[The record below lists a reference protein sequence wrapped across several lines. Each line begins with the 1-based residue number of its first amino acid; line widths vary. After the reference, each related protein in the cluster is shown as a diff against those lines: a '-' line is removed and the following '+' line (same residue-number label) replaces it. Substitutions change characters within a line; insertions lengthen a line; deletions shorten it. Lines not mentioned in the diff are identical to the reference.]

1 LETNEPLHKQLKVVK
16 IPELKQTIA
25 EATSGALSELKDMQ
39 KEDIINKQEA
49 IRDVCL
55 KVVDRLQVLWDKI
68 ALKETDEATLRKYS
82 GWFVAPL
89 AEIMDLARKANVD
102 VYEMRYG
109 KKLQINKM
117 DMKFEDFVKMKRA
130 EIEKRPENQVIDVTE
145 VKDGK

>member
-1 LETNEPLHKQLKVVK
+1 MSDISVGK
-16 IPELKQTIA
+16 IPSMK
-25 EATSGALSELKDMQ
+25 EAVAVVTTEALTRIDDAQ
-39 KEDIINKQEA
+39 KEDIIKKQEI

-55 KVVDRLQVLWDKI
+55 GVVGKLQVLWDKI
-68 ALKETDEATLRKYS
+68 ALDESDEKTLRKYS
-82 GWFVAPL
+82 GWFVSPL

-117 DMKFEDFVKMKRA
+117 DMKFEDFIKMKRA